1 MKLRTIIFFLAA
13 TIVASVS
20 IWWTFTTFVALSGF
34 AAALG
39 KAVLG
44 ALAFWLTDE
53 ILLRDIDTITELK
66 KQNIAYAIFILSYAI
81 ILAACISTA

>member
-13 TIVASVS
+13 TIVASVA
-20 IWWTFTTFVALSGF
+20 IWWTFTTFRELSGF

-39 KAVLG
+39 KGVIG
-44 ALAFWLTDE
+44 AAAFYATDA
-53 ILLRDIDTITELK
+53 ILLKEVDTITELK
-66 KQNIAYAIFILSYAI
+66 KGNIAYAIFILSYAI